1 MASPELTVLGGDARV
16 AADLAKALTGQE
28 AVLSALGT
36 MKAGDEPLKRSTAGL
51 VRAAPDAGVRRIVL
65 MSSVL
70 AAPNYEPNL
79 AGKLAAPMMK
89 GMLAD
94 KNAGEELLTRSDLD
108 WTIVY
113 ATSLDKARAG
123 QPVRVVGPQDK
134 GRDHHQVGLPDS
146 RPGLAGSG
154 QPAGGKTSSPALS
167 GGRWRTC
174 EFNARAQAGPS
185 WPRAS
190 GR

>member
-1 MASPELTVLGGDARV
+1 M

-36 MKAGDEPLKRSTAGL
+36 MKAGDELLKRSTAGL